1 MDIII
6 AIIGGGVGA
15 AVVTVVG
22 QLLTARQMR
31 RYAREDKRDALADEV
46 RGLREDVDA
55 LRESIDKRDAVQ
67 ARTHI
72 LRFDDELRNRIRHSQ
87 EYFRQIL
94 DDADTYDEYCVNH
107 PGFRNGF
114 ATAAEKH
121 IREVYDQCLTENS
134 FV

>member
-1 MDIII
+1 MDILI

-31 RYAREDKRDALADEV
+31 RYAREDKRDELAEQV
-46 RGLREDVDA
+46 KGLREDVDA

-72 LRFDDELRNRIRHSQ
+72 LRFDDELRNKIKHSQ

-94 DDADTYDEYCVNH
+94 DDADTYDEFCSWH
-107 PGFRNGF
+107 PGFRNGY

-121 IREVYDQCLTENS
+121 IREVYDQCLAENS